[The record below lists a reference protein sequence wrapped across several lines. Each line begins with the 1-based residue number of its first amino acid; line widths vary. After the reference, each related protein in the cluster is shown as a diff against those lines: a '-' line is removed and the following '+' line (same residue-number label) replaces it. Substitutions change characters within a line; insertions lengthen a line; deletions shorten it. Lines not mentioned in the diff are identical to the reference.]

1 MKLEKSKISN
11 FLKNLKNKRVAV
23 IGDLMLDEYLIGSV
37 SRISPE
43 APVPVVDI
51 KEESIRFGGA
61 ANVCL
66 NLSTLGAT
74 TIPFGV
80 IGNDRAGKSFLEMAS
95 ENNFSTDG
103 IIRSD
108 ERMTTVKTRVI
119 GSNQQI
125 VRIDKE
131 IKSPISLEIE
141 QELIQ
146 HFKEQLTT
154 IDAVIFED
162 YNKGVI
168 TENIIKKILY
178 LCDQHN
184 IPSFIDPK
192 FSNFFAYKNCSL
204 FKPNL
209 LEASIAL
216 SKELTSIEDYSSAAR
231 ELKQL
236 LKADSILITLSAEG
250 MLLLNETDE
259 IHHIPTKAV
268 EVADVSGA
276 GDTVISTLVAMKIS
290 GATSLEAINLA
301 NEAAGVVV
309 TEVGIIPITPEQ
321 LVNTGI

>member
-1 MKLEKSKISN
+1 MKLKKSAISDFLEK
-11 FLKNLKNKRVAV
+11 LQDKRIAV

-51 KEESIRFGGA
+51 KEESLRFGGA

-74 TIPFGV
+74 AIPFGV
-80 IGNDRAGKSFLEMAS
+80 IGNDRAGKSFLEMS
-95 ENNFSTDG
+95 EENNFSIDG
-103 IIRSD
+103 ITISD
-108 ERMTTVKTRVI
+108 VRMTTVKTRVI

-131 IKSPISLEIE
+131 IKTPIDSPTEQTLIS
-141 QELIQ
+141 
-146 HFKEQLTT
+146 HFKSQLNT

-168 TENIIKKILY
+168 TETLISDILL
-178 LCDQHN
+178 LCKQN
-184 IPSFIDPK
+184 TIPTFIDPK
-192 FSNFFAYKNCSL
+192 FSNFFAYKNCTM

-216 SKELTSIEDYSSAAR
+216 SKDLNTVEEYTSAAKD
-231 ELKQL
+231 LKERL
-236 LKADSILITLSAEG
+236 LADSILITLSSEG
-250 MLLLNETDE
+250 MLLLNEANE
-259 IHHIPTKAV
+259 VHHIPTKAV